1 MKDIPG
7 MGNIQ
12 EMMSNINTDGGGGGQ
27 PDMAG
32 MANMVSSMM
41 GTAGGEGGGGVDL
54 ASMMGGLMGGLKPG
68 QKLDT
73 NAMDRQVKRTN
84 QITQMKQRI
93 EKKKLKEMIALQKM
107 QADITAREQSS
118 NDTPPLTTDEIVEL
132 FNDSG
137 TSGSSSNSSKS
148 KKKGKPKK

>member
-1 MKDIPG
+1 MRYCGITVQKIPIRKKIIH
-7 MGNIQ
+7 NQ
-12 EMMSNINTDGGGGGQ
+12 EEARAVLIKIT
-27 PDMAG
+27 P
-32 MANMVSSMM
+32 
-41 GTAGGEGGGGVDL
+41 
-54 ASMMGGLMGGLKPG
+54 
-68 QKLDT
+68 
-73 NAMDRQVKRTN
+73 N

-107 QADITAREQSS
+107 QAGITAREQSA
-118 NDTPPLTTDEIVEL
+118 NDPPPLTTDEIVEL